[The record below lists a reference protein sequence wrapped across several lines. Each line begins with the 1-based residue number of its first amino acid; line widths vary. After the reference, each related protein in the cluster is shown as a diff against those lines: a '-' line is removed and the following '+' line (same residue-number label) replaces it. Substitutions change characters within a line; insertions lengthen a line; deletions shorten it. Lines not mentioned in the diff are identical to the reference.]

1 MTPKE
6 AARIRAKKATTIPC
20 PNLAEFEKKRIALEK
35 AVKEDEKRAQKRE
48 KLLKEM
54 KNATGEMKTT
64 SPTNEAAKT
73 KDESKSSLQAVRDA
87 KAKLAQQEKTAT
99 RPGSAHGSTPDDAT
113 ETSKPNKK
121 DKKAGIKSE
130 LAKSANYPRG
140 FGLAIAALV
149 SSKGRRQTEKAPDRT
164 EYHINCRSK
173 SER

>member
-20 PNLAEFEKKRIALEK
+20 PNLAEFEKKRMALEK

-73 KDESKSSLQAVRDA
+73 KSKSSLQAVQDA
-87 KAKLAQQEKTAT
+87 RGPKVHTTCFEA
-99 RPGSAHGSTPDDAT
+99 D
-113 ETSKPNKK
+113 N
-121 DKKAGIKSE
+121 E
-130 LAKSANYPRG
+130 LG
-140 FGLAIAALV
+140 
-149 SSKGRRQTEKAPDRT
+149 E
-164 EYHINCRSK
+164 
-173 SER
+173 

>member
-20 PNLAEFEKKRIALEK
+20 PNLAEFEKKRMALEK

-121 DKKAGIKSE
+121 DKKEKKEKKEKKASPQEAEPTQDAHKISKVSAPAIAEAPKSE
-130 LAKSANYPRG
+130 HNKKKMLP
-140 FGLAIAALV
+140 
-149 SSKGRRQTEKAPDRT
+149 
-164 EYHINCRSK
+164 
-173 SER
+173 